1 MNTNLVVE
9 ALGTLLGR
17 LGKYSKKVV
26 YIPTVNAVR
35 VMIVEYDECE
45 REGVGWWPI

>member
-9 ALGTLLGR
+9 ALGMLLDR

-26 YIPTVNAVR
+26 PTVNAVR
-35 VMIVEYDECE
+35 VMIVVYEECE